1 MFYPS
6 QKYNSGM
13 DKRKQAVTVAVRVR
27 PLRPEIGERNS
38 GWNVND
44 NMLIERANPD
54 SRFSFDYVF
63 TKEQNT
69 REIYDRVVAGPIV
82 QSCMGGFNA
91 TVFAYGQTS
100 SGKSF
105 TMLGEGKHV
114 GIVPFAV
121 EDMFSIVAEQQRN
134 GKDFVIKC
142 SMLEIYN
149 EQLRD
154 LLAPSD
160 SPANTLRIVNS
171 PMRGVY
177 VDGAVRQTVTS
188 TEQFI
193 NYIHK
198 EAEARRVTAAH
209 SMSDRSSR
217 SHCIVRLDVECWET
231 SGGESKLTDASFESD
246 LRDVDARGN
255 PINIQQS
262 DSLKMS
268 ALHLVDLAGSER
280 ISKTGATGDRKKEG
294 ANINKSLLFLGT
306 VIEKLSDPEN
316 RKKGHIPYRDSMLT
330 RILQTALG
338 GNSVTTVIAAIT
350 EAEEHLEETRS
361 TLKFAFRASQVKN
374 VIHRN
379 EINDDKSR
387 IKNLEKE
394 AKEIRKSLV
403 GKQLLL
409 LSYKLKLRKYQLS
422 GGEIGVKSEHK
433 MISSLQI
440 TNNKLTEEL
449 DTLRQHGGG
458 VGGTSQTVDQLNAK
472 IEMLENQIKDL
483 EEEST
488 QLQASQED
496 LEKLCDELESDNDL
510 KTKKADRFRK
520 EKRLANEEVE
530 NSKNLIQELQDKV
543 YQLSLGNKQH
553 SQQLEAELGKAR
565 SHNDSDLQH
574 EVADARSKIIDLE
587 QKYAIL
593 QDQHVESEAL
603 HRKGAASLQEHDREA
618 TKEMDKARETAKQQ
632 TRLCRKL
639 LRLGQLASG
648 KKLKEDE
655 EEEEENGEPILVK
668 EREVDQTER
677 QLRHLIDGNK
687 NKPPAIVSSSGAS
700 QLEGDSNQIQSS
712 LKELQGA
719 LEKRAA
725 VTTYVEED
733 EEFPD
738 IPVKIKGMSL
748 DGEKPAS
755 RPTRRTPTAAIY
767 KDPID
772 QSVILNDTRND
783 DVVELTQRIAVL
795 ESSLAQRDSHRD
807 VIIDTKLKRMQ
818 DLVIRL
824 HNNNLNLQS
833 EVSRLADDSI
843 QLKEFITQRKL
854 TNKLPSSLQSPT
866 LSGSEI
872 IAAAHNKPIFEHPTW
887 KK

>member
-1 MFYPS
+1 
-6 QKYNSGM
+6 M
-13 DKRKQAVTVAVRVR
+13 DKRNQAVTVAVRVR
-27 PLRPEIGERNS
+27 PLRPDIGERVS
-38 GWNVND
+38 GWNVD
-44 NMLIERANPD
+44 QNMLVEKSNPD

-114 GIVPFAV
+114 GIVPYAV

-154 LLAPSD
+154 LLAPPD
-160 SPANTLRIVNS
+160 STSTLRIVNS

-188 TEQFI
+188 TDQFI
-193 NYIHK
+193 KYIHK
-198 EAEARRVTAAH
+198 EAEARRVTASH
-209 SMSDRSSR
+209 SMSERSSR

-231 SGGESKLTDASFESD
+231 SGTESKITDASFESD
-246 LRDVDARGN
+246 NLREVDARGN

-262 DSLKMS
+262 DCLKMS

-316 RKKGHIPYRDSMLT
+316 RKKGHIPYRDSVLT

-394 AKEIRKSLV
+394 TRELRKSLV
-403 GKQLLL
+403 AKQLHL
-409 LSYKLKLRKYQLS
+409 LSCKLRLKKFQIS
-422 GGEIGVKSEHK
+422 GSDVGLKTDKQQIL
-433 MISSLQI
+433 SLQA
-440 TNNKLTEEL
+440 TNSKLTEEL
-449 DTLRQHGGG
+449 DLLTRQGGG
-458 VGGTSQTVDQLNAK
+458 SGGGGGGSSETITQLNAQ
-472 IEMLENQIKDL
+472 IEMLQNQIHEL
-483 EEEST
+483 EEDSL
-488 QLQASQED
+488 QLQQAQEE
-496 LEKLCDELESDNDL
+496 LEKLCEDLESDNDL
-510 KTKKADRFRK
+510 KTKKVDRFRK
-520 EKRLANEEVE
+520 EKRQAQDELESTKLQN
-530 NSKNLIQELQDKV
+530 QELQDKI
-543 YQLSLGNKQH
+543 YQLTLGNKQQ
-553 SQQLEAELGKAR
+553 SEQLEAELGKAH
-565 SHNDSDLQH
+565 SQNDSDLQKQ
-574 EVADARSKIIDLE
+574 VAETRSKYKDLE
-587 QKYAIL
+587 QKYAFL
-593 QDQHVESEAL
+593 QDQYAEAEAQS
-603 HRKGAASLQEHDREA
+603 RKGAASQQEHDKELSNEA
-618 TKEMDKARETAKQQ
+618 ASAKESAMQQ
-632 TRLCRKL
+632 AAFCRSLQNLCL
-639 LRLGQLASG
+639 AVLG
-648 KKLKEDE
+648 KPPKEDK
-655 EEEEENGEPILVK
+655 PDQPPTLVK
-668 EREVDQTER
+668 EREMDQITR
-677 QLRHLIDGNK
+677 QLQHFIDSNR
-687 NKPPAIVSSSGAS
+687 NKPPAITASSHSG
-700 QLEGDSNQIQSS
+700 EGVNQIHSS
-712 LKELQGA
+712 LRELQGA
-719 LEKRAA
+719 LDKRSA
-725 VTTYVEED
+725 VSQYADES

-738 IPVKIKGMSL
+738 IPVKIKGMSIS
-748 DGEKPAS
+748 GEKPAV
-755 RPTRRTPTAAIY
+755 RATRRTTASTHRDPTSTLKATSNVNGNTA
-767 KDPID
+767 
-772 QSVILNDTRND
+772 
-783 DVVELTQRIAVL
+783 ELAQKIANL

-807 VIIDTKLKRMQ
+807 IIIDTKLKRMQ

-824 HNNNLNLQS
+824 HTNNLNMQS
-833 EVSRLADDSI
+833 EVNRLADEST
-843 QLKEFITQRKL
+843 QLKEFIAQRKL
-854 TNKLPSSLQSPT
+854 TSKLPSNLQAPT

-872 IAAAHNKPIFEHPTW
+872 TAAVYNKPVKEHPNWRITQPSHH
-887 KK
+887 K